1 MKPVIIIAL
10 AVVCS
15 VVAVFAVSI
24 SLQEIAIYQY
34 NEESNDEQMRIVTAY
49 NQEIQRCRTV
59 FVNNFM
65 GEIQCKE
72 NAVGN
77 FQIYVLDNEHY
88 QKLAFIPLTAE
99 EEMNME
105 KYFEENPI
113 LPRTYSEAKQMSEQ
127 LTKQIQNQCEIMH
140 GLDTTEYDECINYTP

>member
-1 MKPVIIIAL
+1 MKPVMIIVI

-15 VVAVFAVSI
+15 VVAVFGVSTA
-24 SLQEIAIYQY
+24 LQEIAYYQY

-49 NQEIQRCRTV
+49 NKEIQRCRTV

-88 QKLAFIPLTAE
+88 QKLAFTPSESNTE
-99 EEMNME
+99 T
-105 KYFEENPI
+105 FQ
-113 LPRTYSEAKQMSEQ
+113 LPKTYGEAKYQ
-127 LTKQIQNQCEIMH
+127 LKVLCDSMYSSNTKEH
-140 GLDTTEYDECINYTP
+140 DECIGN